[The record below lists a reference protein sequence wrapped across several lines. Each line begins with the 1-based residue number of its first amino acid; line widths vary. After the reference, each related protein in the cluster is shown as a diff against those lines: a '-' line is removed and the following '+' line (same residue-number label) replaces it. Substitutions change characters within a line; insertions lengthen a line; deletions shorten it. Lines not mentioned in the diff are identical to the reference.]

1 MAHLLLNTFRRLRK
15 SNRVGWEIM
24 ESESLISHFLFL
36 SLEVTASKCVFD
48 SFQKEFIH
56 TYQQIYYILEN
67 IRSFSAGHFVVLP

>member
-1 MAHLLLNTFRRLRK
+1 
-15 SNRVGWEIM
+15 M

-56 TYQQIYYILEN
+56 TYHQIYYIL
-67 IRSFSAGHFVVLP
+67 

>member
-15 SNRVGWEIM
+15 SNCVGWEIM

-48 SFQKEFIH
+48 SFQKEFIY
-56 TYQQIYYILEN
+56 TYHQIYYIL
-67 IRSFSAGHFVVLP
+67 